1 MKKINFFTLLFIGGL
16 LWIQTSQ
23 TSCTNDKLPEPIS
36 NPVCDT
42 LQVAYDLQV
51 KTIID
56 ASCAFVG
63 CHSAGAAFGDY
74 TSYDQMLPFLNDNE
88 FKKRV
93 LDLRDMPP
101 DGDTLSAMD
110 FETLECWVTQ
120 EYPETFTNVTYDFQI
135 KSIIDVSCAIPGC
148 HNANSAF
155 GDYTSYDEMLPILN
169 DDGFKNRVIDIM
181 DMPDGDMLSTQ
192 DFELVKQWV
201 MQGYPEN

>member
-23 TSCTNDKLPEPIS
+23 TSCTNDKLPEPMN
-36 NPVCDT
+36 NPICDT

-74 TSYDQMLPFLNDNE
+74 TSYDEMLPILNDNE
-88 FKKRV
+88 FRKRV

-135 KSIIDVSCAIPGC
+135 KPIIDASCATPGC
-148 HNANSAF
+148 HGANSPF
-155 GDYTSYDEMLPILN
+155 GDYTDYMKMLPILN
-169 DDGFKNRVIDIM
+169 DDEFKNRVIDIM